1 MMKLL
6 PIFTEKSIAE
16 AKKGKYSFWVS
27 PSLNKYQIRE
37 VIAQAFD
44 VHPVLVQTIN
54 QKGSTRRTMYG
65 KIVTKK
71 PVKKAM
77 VTLRKG
83 EKIDIFETEKGK

>member
-1 MMKLL
+1 MKLL

-27 PSLNKYQIRE
+27 PSLNKYQIRM

-54 QKGSTRRTMYG
+54 QKGYTKRNMYG
-65 KIVTKK
+65 KMITKKSIKKAIVTLK
-71 PVKKAM
+71 
-77 VTLRKG
+77 KG
-83 EKIDIFETEKGK
+83 EKIDIFETEKGKK